1 MIPILFE
8 STETAFTSNGLGRLS
23 DATKCEVTEER
34 NGQYELVLE
43 YPVGSPM
50 ANELTAGRYIY
61 ATHDSAKTPQP
72 FQIYSVES
80 PLQGTMT
87 VHAWHISYALN
98 NIIVRPFTATSC
110 AQAIAKLSTESMNSN
125 PFTFWTDKQVSA
137 DFELQVPS
145 SVRSVLGGSS
155 GSLLDTY
162 GKGEYEFDL
171 FSVKLHLNRGSDR
184 GVSIRY
190 GKNLV
195 SLEQELDASN
205 VYVSAVP
212 YWIDTEGNSVF
223 YNGIVTRTGS
233 EPGKAIPMDLSED
246 FEDQPTT
253 AQLQAKCQSR
263 LDASDSYT
271 LKENLKI
278 DFVQLWDTEEY
289 KDIANLERIS
299 LCDTIHVIYTKRNI
313 VASAKCI
320 KVVYDA
326 LRERYVSM
334 EIGEPRTSLAQQI
347 DVDVVQPA
355 ISKLPNRT
363 LMQSAI
369 DRATELITGGFGGY
383 IKFNYLGDG
392 TPSEML
398 IMDASSEAT
407 ATHIIRFNQN
417 GIGFSTDGG
426 TTYASAWT
434 IDGAFNAD
442 FITTGSLIASLI
454 TTGLLQDATGK
465 NYWNLDTGQFVTKQ
479 GTIGGF
485 TIDSNGL
492 AAPASVGDGALTF
505 DPDGLKFTGPSTVD
519 PRLQA
524 VLFPGGMG
532 INYYDTSINDWVEAI
547 SFNFYSLGGLNY
559 GVITCDSK
567 ELLTM
572 WPDDDRVNIQGN
584 FTADK
589 HVFTN
594 LEVSSSLTQFIEIGA
609 NASYW
614 SAIVTG
620 FVQGEGAVLLG
631 LQYSG
636 SLSVKNLLTGANWSS
651 SYISFSAS
659 GNDLTISSSVSGAS
673 QISIYAG

>member
-1 MIPILFE
+1 
-8 STETAFTSNGLGRLS
+8 
-23 DATKCEVTEER
+23 
-34 NGQYELVLE
+34 
-43 YPVGSPM
+43 M

-61 ATHDSAKTPQP
+61 VTHDSTKTPQP

-87 VHAWHISYALN
+87 VHAWHLSYALN

-110 AQAIAKLSTESMNSN
+110 AQAIAKLSSESMNSN
-125 PFTFWTDKQVSA
+125 PFSFWTDKQVSA

-155 GSLLDTY
+155 GSLLDVY

-171 FSVKLHLNRGSDR
+171 FAVKLHLNRGSDR

-223 YNGIVTRTGS
+223 YNGVVTRTGS

-253 AQLQAKCQSR
+253 AQLQAKCQSK
-263 LDASDSYT
+263 LDASDNYQ

-299 LCDTIHVIYTKRNI
+299 LCDTIHVIYTRRNI

-355 ISKLPNRT
+355 ISKLPNKT

-383 IKFNYLGDG
+383 IKFNYLNDG

-454 TTGLLQDATGK
+454 TTGLLQDSTGK

-479 GTIGGF
+479 GQIGGF
-485 TIDSNGL
+485 TIGDTELTNGNPDGATTSGSRISPDGITYSNGSQWRTKMTYRYGMQVYDNGAWVDGPGFGMTSPGTGSSYTGAGAVIYADNL
-492 AAPASVGDGALTF
+492 DVGAYFQTFPAATRFGIDYYNLIQRNTRIIGTL
-505 DPDGLKFTGPSTVD
+505 ST
-519 PRLQA
+519 
-524 VLFPGGMG
+524 
-532 INYYDTSINDWVEAI
+532 T
-547 SFNFYSLGGLNY
+547 GLNA
-559 GVITCDSK
+559 
-567 ELLTM
+567 E
-572 WPDDDRVNIQGN
+572 
-584 FTADK
+584 K
-589 HVFTN
+589 HVYTD
-594 LEVSSSLTQFIEIGA
+594 LQISSSTTRTITVGA
-609 NASYW
+609 NVQYW
-614 SAIVTG
+614 SAVVTG